1 MYNKQE
7 GVKMKFEKKQVFYVV
22 LAFVLCYAIQANWDN
37 GANIVTTVYKTSLPF
52 LYGAAVAY
60 IVNIVMSAYER
71 AYTYT
76 LKPFPFAMKARRGFC
91 MLLAYFTFISLI
103 VWIISIVIPDLI
115 ASISSLTQ
123 FDTRAIKEVISD
135 LGHNKLIARAINYIG
150 GDAKLTETI
159 TNYSQQ
165 LLKQFIGVLTGILT
179 SVTAVAS
186 AIINVVISFVF
197 SLYVLASKEELC
209 QQATTLIDTYTGKY
223 AKTVHYLVS
232 LLHSRFRGFFVS
244 QTLEAMILG
253 SLTAIGMFILQLPFA
268 GTIGVLVA
276 FTALIPVVGASI
288 GAAIGFVLIMTQSM
302 SQAVVFIVFLV
313 ILQQIEGNF
322 IYPRVVGG
330 SIGLPAMWVLMA
342 ITIGAALKG
351 IVGMIV
357 AVPLAATLYQVIKD
371 HIHKKQALQDRQS
384 N

>member
-1 MYNKQE
+1 
-7 GVKMKFEKKQVFYVV
+7 MKFEKKQVFYVV
-22 LAFVLCYAIQANWDN
+22 LAFVLCYAIQANWDD

-76 LKPFPFAMKARRGFC
+76 LKPFPFAMKARRGLC

-357 AVPLAATLYQVIKD
+357 AVPLAATLYQVVKD
-371 HIHKKQALQDRQS
+371 HIHKKQALQNRQS

>member
-1 MYNKQE
+1 
-7 GVKMKFEKKQVFYVV
+7 MKFEKKQVFYVV

-186 AIINVVISFVF
+186 AIINVFISFVF

-223 AKTVHYLVS
+223 AKTIHYLVS

-357 AVPLAATLYQVIKD
+357 AVPLAATLYQVVKD
-371 HIHKKQALQDRQS
+371 HIHKKQALQNRQS

>member
-123 FDTRAIKEVISD
+123 FDTKAIKEVISD

-223 AKTVHYLVS
+223 AKAIHYLVG

-357 AVPLAATLYQVIKD
+357 AVPLAATLYQVVKD

>member
-1 MYNKQE
+1 
-7 GVKMKFEKKQVFYVV
+7 MKFEKKQVFYVV

-186 AIINVVISFVF
+186 AIINVFISFVF

-223 AKTVHYLVS
+223 AKTIHYLVS

-357 AVPLAATLYQVIKD
+357 AVPLAATLYQVVKD

>member
-186 AIINVVISFVF
+186 AIINVFISFVF

-223 AKTVHYLVS
+223 AKTVHYLVG

-357 AVPLAATLYQVIKD
+357 AVPLAATLYQVVKD
-371 HIHKKQALQDRQS
+371 HIHKKQALQNRQS
-384 N
+384 S